1 MPRVL
6 AHLLLAP
13 ACAARVGRND
23 DLAVETLVV
32 HLGVAYA
39 LVAEGDRHAVG
50 VDFHAHA
57 AAQVARADE
66 LRAPAARVAVLLPG
80 VAVEGLAREGI
91 LRVLGGQPRHEFGRF
106 LQNLG
111 NAPGNK
117 FGNMDFHDFCVF
129 LW

>member
-1 MPRVL
+1 ML
-6 AHLLLAP
+6 ATLR
-13 ACAARVGRND
+13 AARVGRND

-39 LVAEGDRHAVG
+39 LVAEGDCHAVG
-50 VDFHAHA
+50 IDFHAHA

-91 LRVLGGQPRHEFGRF
+91 LRVLGGDPRHEFGRGGDDF
-106 LQNLG
+106 G
-111 NAPGNK
+111 NPVRNQ